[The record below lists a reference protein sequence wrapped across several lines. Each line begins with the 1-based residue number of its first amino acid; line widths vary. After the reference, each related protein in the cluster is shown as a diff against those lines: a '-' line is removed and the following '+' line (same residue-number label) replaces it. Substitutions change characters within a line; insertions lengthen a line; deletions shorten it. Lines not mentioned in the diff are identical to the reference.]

1 MDFRWHKSTQSP
13 NWSLLTRESWMK
25 SEQLSSLA
33 TQGDDAIVINSKVPQ
48 WVKLR
53 AVPISGSSSSSSSDG
68 DAVKATFA
76 SASVGSTSNSVPA
89 AAIINHAKSVTSAD
103 DDDDDDEL

>member
-1 MDFRWHKSTQSP
+1 
-13 NWSLLTRESWMK
+13 MK

-33 TQGDDAIVINSKVPQ
+33 TQGDDAIVISSKVPQ

-53 AVPISGSSSSSSSDG
+53 AVPISGSSSSSSSSDG

-89 AAIINHAKSVTSAD
+89 ATIINHAKSVTSAD

>member
-13 NWSLLTRESWMK
+13 NWSLLTRESWIK
-25 SEQLSSLA
+25 SEQLPSLA

-53 AVPISGSSSSSSSDG
+53 AVPINGVSSCSSSDG
-68 DAVKATFA
+68 DAVKATSA
-76 SASVGSTSNSVPA
+76 SAGSTSNSVPA
-89 AAIINHAKSVTSAD
+89 AAIINHAKSVSSGD
-103 DDDDDDEL
+103 DEDDDDEL